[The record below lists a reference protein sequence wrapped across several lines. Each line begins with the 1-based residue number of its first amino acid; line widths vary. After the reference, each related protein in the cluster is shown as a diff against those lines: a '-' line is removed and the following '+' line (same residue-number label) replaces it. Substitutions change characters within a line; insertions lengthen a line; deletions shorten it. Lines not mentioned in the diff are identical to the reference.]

1 MKNISIILA
10 VILGFWAVNSH
21 AFIDPTNA
29 LTDQSAQEVSQTLS
43 KFSNGLNESIA
54 DSFRWVT
61 RLFPKTNSAIGTV
74 EMAPIHLVIILGI
87 FAFAIF
93 IFLNGRKF
101 VHLFFLDREV
111 LKTASTGDKIAY
123 YIIPWILFF
132 ITCWGLAKLFLP
144 SVPLLETAVV
154 GIAWVL
160 ATGIP
165 VYQISIIS
173 YKLDAGLKGPAFW
186 KKLKKTASPFIT
198 LWISYLLLLEIAVL
212 FTMISLALV
221 FPTMAG
227 FGGTISGPFFDLK
240 SNLLQLFIK
249 GLHYFYVTNFILFLV
264 SLQQFLNYKTR
275 KEKKFE
281 KGLIGVIQKSK
292 GYWFYIIYLTISANY
307 FTWLGSKMGSVP
319 GFFNQSL
326 LSFNMGLFTL
336 LSLPIVNI
344 VARYLSSEVMNKMVP
359 PDITDKLNIHTGCKY
374 VFYGIYGFMILTTT
388 AYIWHWDTYFHK
400 IEGFFSFMGTRFTTV
415 TLLIFLSYALSHSI
429 KRAINAVINAR
440 STADKKQ
447 RKNNRLYSFLVMKN
461 QFCLL

>member
-1 MKNISIILA
+1 
-10 VILGFWAVNSH
+10 
-21 AFIDPTNA
+21 
-29 LTDQSAQEVSQTLS
+29 
-43 KFSNGLNESIA
+43 
-54 DSFRWVT
+54 
-61 RLFPKTNSAIGTV
+61 
-74 EMAPIHLVIILGI
+74 
-87 FAFAIF
+87 
-93 IFLNGRKF
+93 
-101 VHLFFLDREV
+101 
-111 LKTASTGDKIAY
+111 
-123 YIIPWILFF
+123 
-132 ITCWGLAKLFLP
+132 
-144 SVPLLETAVV
+144 
-154 GIAWVL
+154 
-160 ATGIP
+160 
-165 VYQISIIS
+165 
-173 YKLDAGLKGPAFW
+173 
-186 KKLKKTASPFIT
+186 
-198 LWISYLLLLEIAVL
+198 
-212 FTMISLALV
+212 MISLALV

-292 GYWFYIIYLTISANY
+292 GYWFYIIYFTISANY

-374 VFYGIYGFMILTTT
+374 VFYGIYGFIILTTT
-388 AYIWHWDTYFHK
+388 AYIWHWDMYFHK
-400 IEGFFSFMGTRFTTV
+400 IEVFFSFMGTRFTTV
-415 TLLIFLSYALSHSI
+415 TLLVFLSYALSHSI

-447 RKNNRLYSFLVMKN
+447 RKNNRLYSFLVMIKSVLPALIWIPVAIVSLILFGLNGKFVFYSFAGIIAVLVFIAQNVVQDIVKGLILVFEDRLAPGDFVSIDGITGIVENMTLDSVTLKDLDKVHHIISYGRIGNISNISEKATSIKFNIKISKPTEVDNTLNLLKKIGKDLPKN
-461 QFCLL
+461 SEVSQFIVEDLDVLGIESFDGQGISIGICVLVASIKIDSVKSILFRKILDEFQERKIDISCYPS